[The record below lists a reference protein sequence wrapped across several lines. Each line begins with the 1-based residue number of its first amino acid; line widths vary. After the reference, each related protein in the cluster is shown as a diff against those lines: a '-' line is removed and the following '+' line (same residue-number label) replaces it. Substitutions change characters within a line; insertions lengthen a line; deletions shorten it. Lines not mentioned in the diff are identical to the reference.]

1 MCCRYWFVTTPELW
15 PAIEE
20 MNRSSLAE
28 AFRRRGRI
36 VTEGEV
42 RPSDVS
48 PVVAMNRRGER
59 KVFPMKWGFRA
70 KTLLINARAE
80 TAGEKPLFREA
91 WQAHRCAVPAA
102 WYYEWEHLTDSN
114 GKTRTGD
121 RYRIG
126 PAGGETAWLCGL
138 YRLEE
143 GLPCYVVLTREP
155 GENLRFI
162 HNRMPLILPESAVG
176 DWIRPD
182 AHPEELL
189 RLARTELAAERA

>member
-28 AFRRRGRI
+28 TFRRRGRI

-102 WYYEWEHLTDSN
+102 WYYEWEHLTDPS

-162 HNRMPLILPESAVG
+162 HNRM
-176 DWIRPD
+176 
-182 AHPEELL
+182 
-189 RLARTELAAERA
+189 